1 VTTPTLSPLATVLLE
16 REAADVLRYH
26 TQRTL
31 RQQSIGAHSF
41 GVMQL
46 VLAADPECR
55 KEVLVAAMRHDYAE
69 LSTGDVPAPAKR
81 ASAALQGA
89 LDDLERA
96 HPHLAPHPGP
106 FTSRELRILKWADTM
121 ELVLWCIEGFHY
133 SKQINQLISTGCIAH
148 QALRTVTQKRPQAAL
163 PGMASSTVPTL
174 SATTAVTAAVGALL
188 GTTASSLAGPL
199 AATYGLYRAW
209 RWFRD

>member
-1 VTTPTLSPLATVLLE
+1 MPLPQPGDHLVSPRTGYQHHGIYLGDHQVIHYQGVSAGIHSGQIAITTLAEFSQGRGYRIQHHRSRVFNREESIDRAYSRLGEAHYSTLFNNCE
-16 REAADVLRYH
+16 H
-26 TQRTL
+26 
-31 RQQSIGAHSF
+31 F
-41 GVMQL
+41 
-46 VLAADPECR
+46 
-55 KEVLVAAMRHDYAE
+55 
-69 LSTGDVPAPAKR
+69 
-81 ASAALQGA
+81 
-89 LDDLERA
+89 
-96 HPHLAPHPGP
+96 
-106 FTSRELRILKWADTM
+106 
-121 ELVLWCIEGFHY
+121 VLWCIEGFHY

-163 PGMASSTVPTL
+163 PGMASSTVSTL